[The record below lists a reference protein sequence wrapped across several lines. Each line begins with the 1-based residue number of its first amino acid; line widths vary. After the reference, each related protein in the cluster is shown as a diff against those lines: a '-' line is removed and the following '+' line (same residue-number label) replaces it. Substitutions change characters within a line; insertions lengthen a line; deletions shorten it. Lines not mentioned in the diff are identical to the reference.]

1 MFTFP
6 QAIFVHSNSAGEQ
19 LDHIFSE
26 VDEIQ
31 QLGPELEDADDVCL
45 EDVRRK
51 VDLEVMDLMHS
62 CQTYLRIRAR
72 DKGADHLVGLFN
84 EVIEKNRRRGYY
96 EEIAP

>member
-31 QLGPELEDADDVCL
+31 QLGPELAEAEDDVCL
-45 EDVRRK
+45 KEVRRK

-72 DKGADHLVGLFN
+72 DLGAQHVAALFA
-84 EVIEKNRRRGYY
+84 EVLEKNRARGYY
-96 EEIAP
+96 EELP